1 MTIAV
6 NDSTSEKINPPSLH
20 DSRDKEGNAPSAR
33 GGDVE
38 TQVET
43 IGDIG
48 NELHG
53 VRLFVLVFGLCLSV
67 LLVGL
72 VSYLVQSSLTGLRI
86 MSRTSRC

>member
-1 MTIAV
+1 MTIAT
-6 NDSTSEKINPPSLH
+6 NDSTSEKINPSSIH
-20 DSRDKEGNAPSAR
+20 NSRDKEDSAPLAR

-43 IGDIG
+43 VGDVS

-72 VSYLVQSSLTGLRI
+72 VSYLVQSSLIGLRI
-86 MSRTSRC
+86 LSRTSRC